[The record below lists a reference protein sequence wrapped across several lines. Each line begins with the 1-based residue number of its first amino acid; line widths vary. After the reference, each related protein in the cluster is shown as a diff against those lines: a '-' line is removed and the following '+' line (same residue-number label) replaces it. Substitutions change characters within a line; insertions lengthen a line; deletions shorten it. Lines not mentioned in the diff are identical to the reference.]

1 MKRLI
6 LPVLVFL
13 LVFLCGTAAVL
24 WTMETPRRPRETPAP
39 ERRGVAVRDL
49 PPLELPGESRSRS
62 GADGWEYAGE
72 TAANFVTARARLQ
85 AELFHRSW
93 HLEKEIPL
101 EESLSPSVL
110 MTFRRADIELVLML
124 WKIDSNTTGFS
135 YRREKITT
143 PHVESI

>member
-6 LPVLVFL
+6 LPISVFL

-24 WTMETPRRPRETPAP
+24 WTRMPQKLRKTPPP
-39 ERRGVAVRDL
+39 ERRTAAVGGL
-49 PPLELPGESRSRS
+49 PPLEIPGEQKSRP
-62 GADGWEYAGE
+62 GTDGWEYTGE
-72 TAANFVTARARLQ
+72 TAANFVTARAKLQ
-85 AELFHRSW
+85 AALFHRSW
-93 HLEKEIPL
+93 RLEKEIPV

-124 WKIDSNTTGFS
+124 WKIDSGTTGFS
-135 YRREKITT
+135 YRREKIIT